1 MQDVR
6 PAKAGDLIQ
15 IWDFYAERVKD
26 EVKINYHGKF
36 IVKKYCESVQF
47 IEVNA
52 ESRDDA
58 YDLAVEADRDDWS
71 EWEPCLGS
79 ETIEYDFI
87 EEVKND
93 ES

>member
-1 MQDVR
+1 M
-6 PAKAGDLIQ
+6 P
-15 IWDFYAERVKD
+15 
-26 EVKINYHGKF
+26 KF

>member
-1 MQDVR
+1 M
-6 PAKAGDLIQ
+6 P
-15 IWDFYAERVKD
+15 
-26 EVKINYHGKF
+26 KF

-47 IEVNA
+47 IEINA

-58 YDLAVEADRDDWS
+58 YDLAVEADHDEWS

-79 ETIEYDFI
+79 ETIDYDLI
-87 EEVKND
+87 DEVKND